1 MRLYVS
7 MPTYDTPQHLLERAV
22 ACVLGQE
29 GVDLRLVVVGD
40 GVPVYLKQHPRL
52 ITYSLPENRGRYFA
66 DAVVLEALPDDAWW
80 APHDDDDVSDPDR
93 FERLMRVGAEVGAVV
108 ASYWRHEPDGSKRI
122 VTPRLSAPT
131 GGYRHIA
138 TWVSGAYN
146 VERARRSGGM
156 LADVRVAY
164 DTAFVQLVQLTGD
177 IAVDPTP
184 GFHWMRRRD
193 SLSSSK
199 RTGMRS
205 SYRENVKFRL
215 KRLYRDA
222 YNSGHDDFRDMVR
235 RRTAPNVLEQV
246 DLHAS
251 VLRSRLE

>member
-22 ACVLGQE
+22 ESVLSQE

-40 GVPVYLKQHPRL
+40 GVPVQLAPHPRL
-52 ITYSLPENRGRYFA
+52 ITYSLPKNRGRYFA

-80 APHDDDDVSDPDR
+80 TPHDDDDVSEQGR
-93 FERLMRVGAEVGAVV
+93 YERLLRIGSDVGAVV
-108 ASYWRHEPDGSKRI
+108 ASYWRHDPNGSKRI
-122 VTPRLSAPT
+122 VTPRLSPPT

-222 YNSGHDDFRDMVR
+222 YDSERDDFRDMVR
-235 RRTAPNVLEQV
+235 RRTNPNVLEQV